1 MRTRK
6 ATFFLICAIA
16 ISIGVAWG
24 LKIRSDRAER
34 LAKGTAMAHLR
45 VLAFE
50 GLFPQDLVSAFE
62 SENGIRV
69 ELTEVATPEEL
80 WQVLEK
86 ATSASGAPA
95 YDLVTLFSYQVPL
108 AAQLG
113 RIEELEP
120 SALVNIEN
128 VSSDFRK
135 LPGERGHEWVV
146 PLLWGVNGFLVSPEV
161 TSETQSWAEMV
172 KDPKLK
178 GKVGFLNSTMDV
190 LRLISPMPT
199 GGEAALEKS
208 LQPIA
213 NQVVFANDF
222 LDASSL
228 LEKTPPALVVQ
239 MSQAEAA
246 ELPESYRSWKFVL
259 PKEKGFFW
267 VLSLAMARDAE
278 SKTEG
283 YRFIDYLHEHESS
296 VMLVKTFHQA
306 SVNKTLE
313 QSGEIDA
320 RLKPSSLRQM
330 PLDQVDLYQDFSR
343 AREMRALLPAVAPVR
358 EKAEAPGPQPVI
370 RMGAAVKGTPT
381 PKVTLAPETPTPVP
395 TATPKPTV
403 TPRPTA
409 TPKPSATPTATPVAT
424 PKASPSATSTP
435 KPTPRPTATPKPKP
449 SPTPEEAT
457 EPALEALPSAT
468 PLPQQTPA
476 VTSPTPFP
484 EPQSGT
490 ESGASEGLPDPAAEL
505 ATDSAEDESP
515 VGN

>member
-1 MRTRK
+1 MRKRR
-6 ATFFLICAIA
+6 ATFILICLVA
-16 ISIGVAWG
+16 ISIGIAWG
-24 LKIRSDRAER
+24 LKVRSDRAER
-34 LAKGTAMAHLR
+34 LAKGTAMARLR
-45 VLAFE
+45 VLAYQ

-69 ELTEVATPEEL
+69 ELTEAATPEEL

-86 ATSASGAPA
+86 ATSSSGAPA
-95 YDLVTLFSYQVPL
+95 FDLVTLFSYQVPL

-113 RIEELEP
+113 RIEELE
-120 SALVNIEN
+120 SSLLANIDN

-146 PLLWGVNGFLVSPEV
+146 PLLWGVNGFLVSPDV
-161 TSETQSWAEMV
+161 ASETHVWAEMV

-178 GKVGFLNSTMDV
+178 GKIGLLNSTMDV
-190 LRLISPMPT
+190 LRLLSPLPN
-199 GGEAALEKS
+199 GGEAALEKA
-208 LQPIA
+208 LQPVA
-213 NQVVFANDF
+213 SQVVFGRDF

-228 LEKTPPALVVQ
+228 LEKTPAPLIVQ

-278 SKTEG
+278 SKAEG
-283 YRFIDYLHEHESS
+283 YRFIDALHEHEAS
-296 VMLVKTFHQA
+296 VMLAKTFHQA

-343 AREMRALLPAVAPVR
+343 AREMRALLPAVAPVQA
-358 EKAEAPGPQPVI
+358 KAEPSGPQPVI

-381 PKVTLAPETPTPVP
+381 PKVTLLPETPTPAPSASAKPTATSTP
-395 TATPKPTV
+395 TATPKPTATAKPSPSASP
-403 TPRPTA
+403 TPLP
-409 TPKPSATPTATPVAT
+409 TPKP
-424 PKASPSATSTP
+424 
-435 KPTPRPTATPKPKP
+435 TPKPKP
-449 SPTPEEAT
+449 SPTPT
-457 EPALEALPSAT
+457 PEPEALPSAT
-468 PLPQQTPA
+468 PSPAQTPEA
-476 VTSPTPFP
+476 STTPFP
-484 EPQSGT
+484 EPQTGT
-490 ESGASEGLPDPAAEL
+490 ESGASESAPDPAAEL